1 MPLGA
6 GASKRKVKGM
16 QDSPWWDRGR
26 HADRRPFLLA
36 RNAIISALR
45 AWFEGEGFVAVE
57 GAALQVSPGN
67 ETHLHAFRADWIGP
81 DAGRSPRYLH
91 TSPEFALKKLLAAG
105 EDRIVDFARV
115 FRNRERGALHAPEFT
130 MVEWYR
136 SGAPVTAI
144 MEDCAAVAAVAL
156 AAAGRD
162 RLALNFERAA
172 ELVATVSSGGAASP
186 ASTRASGRSPWPMPS
201 ASTPASTSSPCSRR

>member
-1 MPLGA
+1 
-6 GASKRKVKGM
+6 
-16 QDSPWWDRGR
+16 
-26 HADRRPFLLA
+26 
-36 RNAIISALR
+36 
-45 AWFEGEGFVAVE
+45 
-57 GAALQVSPGN
+57 PGN

-162 RLALNFERAA
+162 RLVWRGRIARLDEGVGTIT
-172 ELVATVSSGGAASP
+172 VADAFGQYA
-186 ASTRASGRSPWPMPS
+186 
-201 ASTPASTSSPCSRR
+201 